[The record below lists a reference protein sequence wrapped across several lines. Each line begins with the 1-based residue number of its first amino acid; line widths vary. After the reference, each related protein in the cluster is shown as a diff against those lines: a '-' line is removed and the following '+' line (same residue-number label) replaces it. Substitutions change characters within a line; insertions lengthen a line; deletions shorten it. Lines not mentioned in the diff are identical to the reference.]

1 MIEKTEAVTTQMLK
15 LALDAAS
22 LNHEAIANNIA
33 NVNTPGYAPVRVNFD
48 EQLAGLRETLEQGGR
63 VKADMLAGIQPVF
76 EREATPVDIESDRT
90 AALDMETAKLA
101 QNTVHYEAL
110 LKVAGMRMSMV
121 NSAINEGKR

>member
-1 MIEKTEAVTTQMLK
+1 MIDKTEAVTTQMLK

-22 LNHEAIANNIA
+22 MNHQAIANNIA
-33 NVNTPGYAPVRVNFD
+33 NVNTPGYAPVRVNFE

-63 VKADMLAGIQPVF
+63 VKSDMLAGILPVMQ
-76 EREATPVDIESDRT
+76 REEALTDVSGDHT

-101 QNTVHYEAL
+101 ENTVHYEAL